1 MRLSALLPDGER
13 REVTIE
19 DLWPHKSFLVLK
31 FEGVATISDGERL
44 LRAELQVPR
53 RERAQLEPGWTYLS
67 DLIGCKVFDGS
78 GPLGDITVGETPVG
92 EILVGEIDVR
102 FGAGEAPLLVV
113 KSGQKLPY
121 EIPFAEAYI
130 EKVDLERREIHMRLP
145 EGLLEVNAPLVKV
158 DKARKSEKER
168 KARNRRAEETVRK
181 DKEIRIKVWSAM
193 KIDILTIFPEFFR
206 GPLDY
211 GIVRRARETG
221 LVEIR
226 IHDLREFAKD
236 KHRTVDD
243 RPFGGG
249 EGMVLKPEPIF
260 ECLESLGN
268 VAGRQAR
275 LQAAAKQSVIL
286 LSPQGQRLDQN
297 LAERISELDS
307 VVLICGRYE
316 GVDER
321 ISEHLADR
329 EVSIGDY
336 VLSGGELG
344 AAVIVDT
351 VTRLLPGAVG
361 NRNSTRQESFSA
373 ATIADAEFAGAGPL
387 STCVSG
393 GLLDY
398 PHYTRPAEYRGMAV
412 PEVLVNGNHQQIRNW
427 RRKTALAKT
436 LRNRP
441 DLLER
446 VALTSEDEEL
456 LAQIKLGGDETG
468 QSPPLQK
475 TRN

>member
-1 MRLSALLPDGER
+1 
-13 REVTIE
+13 
-19 DLWPHKSFLVLK
+19 
-31 FEGVATISDGERL
+31 
-44 LRAELQVPR
+44 
-53 RERAQLEPGWTYLS
+53 
-67 DLIGCKVFDGS
+67 
-78 GPLGDITVGETPVG
+78 
-92 EILVGEIDVR
+92 
-102 FGAGEAPLLVV
+102 
-113 KSGQKLPY
+113 
-121 EIPFAEAYI
+121 
-130 EKVDLERREIHMRLP
+130 
-145 EGLLEVNAPLVKV
+145 
-158 DKARKSEKER
+158 
-168 KARNRRAEETVRK
+168 
-181 DKEIRIKVWSAM
+181 M
-193 KIDILTIFPEFFR
+193 KIDILTIFPDFFR

-221 LVEIR
+221 LVEIG
-226 IHDLREFAKD
+226 IHDLRAFTKD

-260 ECLESLGN
+260 ECLESLGD
-268 VAGRQAR
+268 VATHAMR
-275 LQAAAKQSVIL
+275 LSAGAKHSVIL
-286 LSPQGQRLDQN
+286 LSAQGRRLNQA
-297 LAERISELDS
+297 LAAELSAMDR

-351 VTRLLPGAVG
+351 ITRLIPGAVG
-361 NRNSTRQESFSA
+361 NQNSTRQESFTES
-373 ATIADAEFAGAGPL
+373 IFEPGRDDAGGANEAPS
-387 STCVSG
+387 STCGSA

-398 PHYTRPAEYRGMAV
+398 PHYTRPAEFRGMAV
-412 PEVLVNGNHQQIRNW
+412 PEVLVNGNHEQIRNW

-446 VALTSEDEEL
+446 VRLTAEDEEVL
-456 LAQIKLGGDETG
+456 DEIKRD
-468 QSPPLQK
+468 QNI
-475 TRN
+475 RNNGKN

>member
-1 MRLSALLPDGER
+1 M
-13 REVTIE
+13 I
-19 DLWPHKSFLVLK
+19 
-31 FEGVATISDGERL
+31 
-44 LRAELQVPR
+44 Q
-53 RERAQLEPGWTYLS
+53 YLNDS
-67 DLIGCKVFDGS
+67 MTKC
-78 GPLGDITVGETPVG
+78 
-92 EILVGEIDVR
+92 R
-102 FGAGEAPLLVV
+102 
-113 KSGQKLPY
+113 
-121 EIPFAEAYI
+121 
-130 EKVDLERREIHMRLP
+130 
-145 EGLLEVNAPLVKV
+145 
-158 DKARKSEKER
+158 
-168 KARNRRAEETVRK
+168 
-181 DKEIRIKVWSAM
+181 
-193 KIDILTIFPEFFR
+193 IDILTIFPDFFR

-221 LVEIR
+221 LVEIS
-226 IHDLREFAKD
+226 IHDLRAFTKD

-260 ECLESLGN
+260 ECLESFGDVAPREVRLGP
-268 VAGRQAR
+268 G
-275 LQAAAKQSVIL
+275 AKQSVIL
-286 LSPQGQRLDQN
+286 LSAQGRRLDQT
-297 LAERISELDS
+297 LAAELSVLDRI
-307 VVLICGRYE
+307 VLICGRYE

-351 VTRLLPGAVG
+351 VTRLIPGAVG
-361 NRNSTRQESFSA
+361 NQASTRQESF
-373 ATIADAEFAGAGPL
+373 TEHAELGGDGPS

-398 PHYTRPAEYRGMAV
+398 PHYTRPADFRGMAV
-412 PEVLVNGNHQQIRNW
+412 PEVLVNGNHDQIRSW

-446 VALTSEDEEL
+446 VALTTEDKEL
-456 LAQIKLGGDETG
+456 LNQIKLEQIKLAQGT
-468 QSPPLQK
+468 LV
-475 TRN
+475 RNNGKN